1 MQVVLLSAIYH
12 LCYAVSIRTLTLWN
26 LHRGHNHECFLPNAL
41 FVFIHV
47 ITVSRDDAVFKSLAF
62 YVE

>member
-1 MQVVLLSAIYH
+1 M
-12 LCYAVSIRTLTLWN
+12 N
-26 LHRGHNHECFLPNAL
+26 ECCLPNAL

-47 ITVSRDDAVFKSLAF
+47 ITVSRDDAVSKPLAF